1 MILLIEEI
9 KVPTAKLAIKN
20 SLLNSEIKIKLR
32 LNNQSLYVAFL
43 TYKAYTSKIDN
54 HHQLLHERLGL

>member
-20 SLLNSEIKIKLR
+20 SLLNSEIKLR